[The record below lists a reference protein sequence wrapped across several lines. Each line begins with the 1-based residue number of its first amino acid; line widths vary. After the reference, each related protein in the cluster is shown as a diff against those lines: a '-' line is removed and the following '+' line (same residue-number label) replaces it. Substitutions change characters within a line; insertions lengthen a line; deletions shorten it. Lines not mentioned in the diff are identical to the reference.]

1 MIKKI
6 IGELLKNDFTVY
18 AKVYILKLVHESLK
32 WNVYKQYYNGI
43 HAKGLYHLDEWC
55 P

>member
-1 MIKKI
+1 MILQYMQK
-6 IGELLKNDFTVY
+6 
-18 AKVYILKLVHESLK
+18 YILKLVHESLK
-32 WNVYKQYYNGI
+32 WNVYKQFYNGI